1 MAQFSPAGPPSSG
14 RHVKD
19 DIGSRSDI
27 ICLVDE
33 FYERVRQDDLIGP
46 IFTDVARVD
55 WSKHLPKMYAFWESI
70 LFGVA
75 GFKGNPMIVH
85 RALAQLTPL
94 TSREFDRWI
103 ELFHATVD
111 DLFQGPT
118 AEDAKRRASMI
129 AGTMLYH
136 VGTSVPR
143 TMSVRGVD

>member
-1 MAQFSPAGPPSSG
+1 
-14 RHVKD
+14 
-19 DIGSRSDI
+19 
-27 ICLVDE
+27 
-33 FYERVRQDDLIGP
+33 
-46 IFTDVARVD
+46 
-55 WSKHLPKMYAFWESI
+55 MYAFWESI

>member
-1 MAQFSPAGPPSSG
+1 
-14 RHVKD
+14 VKE

-46 IFTDVARVD
+46 IFTDIARVD
-55 WSKHLPKMYAFWESI
+55 WSQHLPKMYAFWESI

-75 GFKGNPMIVH
+75 GFKGNPMLVH
-85 RALAQLTPL
+85 AALAQRTPL
-94 TSREFDRWI
+94 TSREFDRWV

-111 DLFQGPT
+111 ALFEGPT

-136 VGTSVPR
+136 VGTNVPR
-143 TMSVRGVD
+143 AVPLRGVE

>member
-1 MAQFSPAGPPSSG
+1 MHFFSSGGHLG
-14 RHVKD
+14 RHVKE

-46 IFTDVARVD
+46 IFTDIARVD
-55 WSKHLPKMYAFWESI
+55 WSKHLPKMYAFWESV

-75 GFKGNPMIVH
+75 GFTGNPMLVH
-85 RALAQLTPL
+85 YALAQRTPL

-111 DLFQGPT
+111 DLFEGPT

-143 TMSVRGVD
+143 AVPLRGVE